1 MGNEA
6 RFKSQFQFLETE
18 FGLGLVGFHYDP
30 QVFGNIV
37 ANYSDGLLSLR
48 IVVDRGIPEA
58 AFHPAGIER
67 PVHLGQLLQELGA
80 PPFGAVVYRD
90 RFDSIGTAQGGDLP
104 DLARVLREHLPAIRE
119 ILVGRK
125 GK

>member
-6 RFKSQFQFLETE
+6 SFKSQFQFLETE
-18 FGLGLVGFHYDP
+18 FGLGLVGFH
-30 QVFGNIV
+30 
-37 ANYSDGLLSLR
+37 
-48 IVVDRGIPEA
+48 
-58 AFHPAGIER
+58 
-67 PVHLGQLLQELGA
+67 LQELGA
-80 PPFGAVVYRD
+80 PPVGTVVYRD